1 LGVIAQLPANLSS
14 FKSSQLSDE
23 QLINLLNKAESGGQ
37 SKESIFKELKD
48 RGLPDSEMQDIMSRM
63 SGLNK
68 QLPNAEPELS
78 SSSTRSYKK
87 PTLVSNPRDQR
98 QEVKSLI
105 FGAELFSESS
115 PLFVPDL
122 NIATPANYRVGPGDG
137 LLLEVYGANVFNQK
151 LLVSRE
157 GFINVKYAGL
167 INVTGVT
174 IEELHQQIKTKLS
187 KFIPALNTG
196 SSRLQLSLAS
206 IRSITVSVVGAV
218 KKPGTLTIPSLA
230 TLFNALY
237 ATGGPLENGSLRNI
251 ELIRGNKKI
260 LEADLYEFLL
270 KGDQST
276 NIFLQDNDLIRV
288 PFAQLQVQLSGL
300 LNRPGIFEA
309 KSNEHLSDLL
319 AYAGGFKPLAYQG
332 RITGTRNGMLTREII
347 DVAATEFDKFN
358 LRHGDSLNVDSLVDK
373 FANRVVIRGAIFK
386 PGVYAWTPGQDLDDI
401 IKKAAGLKAD
411 AFLGRANV
419 LRTYDNLQKE
429 NISVNLDLLMRGK
442 TSFPLQKEDSITI
455 FSSYELKDKRSVN
468 IFGAIR
474 NPGQFSYADSLTL
487 QQLILMAG
495 GFTEKA
501 IPTGI
506 EIGRNLKSNG
516 SGASGEAMVELI
528 NVAIAQD
535 LNKTGGDVFL
545 QPEDI
550 ITIKSDPSMIPQSKV
565 VLSGKVLYPGT
576 YVLAS
581 RNDRL
586 SGIVKRAGG
595 LLAQADINGV
605 KVIRKNLIQ
614 DTSIIKKT
622 LAKQTKSKSDTLD
635 TEKTERELSVTEV
648 AVDLQAILKAP
659 GSEKDI
665 ILEDGDEVVIPQIK
679 NVVSVTGEVFKPVA
693 LQFRPGAALKYYVSS
708 AGGFSSKAKR
718 AKSFVVYSNGRSKR
732 TSSLLGIIKFY
743 PRLTPGATVVVPSK
757 SLREG
762 RFDAAKAGIL
772 VSALSAI
779 ATTIAILKGI

>member
-1 LGVIAQLPANLSS
+1 
-14 FKSSQLSDE
+14 
-23 QLINLLNKAESGGQ
+23 
-37 SKESIFKELKD
+37 
-48 RGLPDSEMQDIMSRM
+48 
-63 SGLNK
+63 
-68 QLPNAEPELS
+68 
-78 SSSTRSYKK
+78 
-87 PTLVSNPRDQR
+87 
-98 QEVKSLI
+98 
-105 FGAELFSESS
+105 
-115 PLFVPDL
+115 
-122 NIATPANYRVGPGDG
+122 
-137 LLLEVYGANVFNQK
+137 
-151 LLVSRE
+151 
-157 GFINVKYAGL
+157 
-167 INVTGVT
+167 
-174 IEELHQQIKTKLS
+174 
-187 KFIPALNTG
+187 
-196 SSRLQLSLAS
+196 
-206 IRSITVSVVGAV
+206 
-218 KKPGTLTIPSLA
+218 
-230 TLFNALY
+230 
-237 ATGGPLENGSLRNI
+237 
-251 ELIRGNKKI
+251 
-260 LEADLYEFLL
+260 
-270 KGDQST
+270 
-276 NIFLQDNDLIRV
+276 
-288 PFAQLQVQLSGL
+288 
-300 LNRPGIFEA
+300 
-309 KSNEHLSDLL
+309 
-319 AYAGGFKPLAYQG
+319 
-332 RITGTRNGMLTREII
+332 
-347 DVAATEFDKFN
+347 
-358 LRHGDSLNVDSLVDK
+358 
-373 FANRVVIRGAIFK
+373 
-386 PGVYAWTPGQDLDDI
+386 
-401 IKKAAGLKAD
+401 
-411 AFLGRANV
+411 
-419 LRTYDNLQKE
+419 
-429 NISVNLDLLMRGK
+429 
-442 TSFPLQKEDSITI
+442 LQKEDSITV